1 MSSFQIVFYCEFGPK
16 YGFGH
21 LMRSI
26 ALAQTFFEY
35 DKVKTCCFSTSSAD
49 GFNELFNSVNMLYV
63 QLPKNAMGLS
73 FKPDNHFNLSD
84 ELITIFDNYNVTREQ
99 MINYK
104 QNYPN
109 LVAIDDLAD
118 RIFNVDIIINQNLGS
133 NQLEYKTLN
142 QPKLFLGTQYA
153 LLRKNILT
161 SKRKKEKYRI
171 FMSFGGGEVYDRIK
185 GLLEI
190 LSTFNKDLKNNITI
204 DFVFSGNRNN
214 KEQIGKF
221 FHKSERLQFNFIEN
235 QMDLSTYMER
245 ADFAITAAGST
256 VFELAF
262 LGVPQIVFVIDKNQ
276 ENTGNMINEVGIG
289 QCLGDI
295 KNLKNVNFNKILFSF
310 LYDDIMKHN
319 MSKQAQT
326 LIDGKGAKRVVD
338 GILNY
343 YG

>member
-1 MSSFQIVFYCEFGPK
+1 
-16 YGFGH
+16 
-21 LMRSI
+21 
-26 ALAQTFFEY
+26 
-35 DKVKTCCFSTSSAD
+35 
-49 GFNELFNSVNMLYV
+49 
-63 QLPKNAMGLS
+63 
-73 FKPDNHFNLSD
+73 
-84 ELITIFDNYNVTREQ
+84 
-99 MINYK
+99 
-104 QNYPN
+104 
-109 LVAIDDLAD
+109 
-118 RIFNVDIIINQNLGS
+118 
-133 NQLEYKTLN
+133 
-142 QPKLFLGTQYA
+142 
-153 LLRKNILT
+153 
-161 SKRKKEKYRI
+161 
-171 FMSFGGGEVYDRIK
+171 MSFGGGEVYDRIK

-190 LSTFNKDLKNNITI
+190 LSTFDKDLKNNITI

-289 QCLGDI
+289 QLGDI